1 MSLPNQK
8 PSFLGNALIGAC
20 CAIFSSVPLSA
31 YIASFIGD
39 TYHTRVI
46 VYGLILLWVIAGA
59 MTIFFKTYKSE
70 KSSISFKFILLWF
83 FSTQSTP
90 TSKVVTLFKR
100 PYFFN

>member
-46 VYGLILLWVIAGA
+46 VYGLILLWIIAGA

-83 FSTQSTP
+83 FSVWLWP
-90 TSKVVTLFKR
+90 LLILKK
-100 PYFFN
+100 